1 MAYFLGRD
9 VEVFLTTES
18 DGDASTWMML
28 GTTAEGVTAM
38 TVTGAAKTNAQAAAA
53 NGIVMAA
60 CLSSAAAVS
69 GGRVA
74 DVTGIDLSISSTDE
88 EEGPYFGQRTT
99 HKIEIRKEQ
108 SVTLT
113 RKKNDQSWDFMY
125 NGPCGAAHYSGSAV
139 DAAAMGPRWGCVSG
153 AVSGAYLIGDGNY
166 NPRFESTTGGQPVS
180 GGDGATGVSL
190 FGYRLHVRLKN
201 SIDGEVYT
209 VRNAMITGHTVSLN
223 ADGTM
228 EETMEFMS
236 NVPPIFVSGANTF
249 NLTLT
254 CPATGM

>member
-9 VEVFLTTES
+9 VEVFLTTET
-18 DGDASTWMML
+18 A
-28 GTTAEGVTAM
+28 GTNIAMGTEVVTC
-38 TVTGAAKTNAQAAAA
+38 TGATKAIALAESGV
-53 NGIVMAA
+53 GIVMAMNLA
-60 CLSSAAAVS
+60 DAGAVS
-69 GGRVA
+69 GGRIA

-113 RKKNDQSWDFMY
+113 RKKNDQSWDFLF
-125 NGPCGAAHYSGSAV
+125 NGPCATGSFEGTAV
-139 DAAAMGPRWGCVSG
+139 DAANTGPRWGCVSG
-153 AVSGAYLIGDGNY
+153 ALPFKVGDGNY

-180 GGDGATGVSL
+180 GGDGAAGLSL

-201 SIDGEVYT
+201 SAAGEVYT
-209 VRNAMITGHTVSLN
+209 VRNSMITGHTVSLN

-236 NVPPIFVSGANTF
+236 NVPPLFVSGANTF
-249 NLTLT
+249 NTTLT

>member
-9 VEVFLTTES
+9 VEVFLTTETL
-18 DGDASTWMML
+18 ATNIAM
-28 GTTAEGVTAM
+28 GTEVITCTGNTKAIAQGESGV
-38 TVTGAAKTNAQAAAA
+38 
-53 NGIVMAA
+53 GIVMAMNLA
-60 CLSSAAAVS
+60 DAGAVS
-69 GGRVA
+69 GGRIA

-113 RKKNDQSWDFMY
+113 RKKNDQSWDFLY
-125 NGPCGAAHYSGSAV
+125 NGPCASSSFSGSAI
-139 DAAAMGPRWGCVSG
+139 DAANTGPRWGCVSG
-153 AVSGAYLIGDGNY
+153 SLPFMVGDGNY

-180 GGDGATGVSL
+180 GGDGAAGVSY

-201 SIDGEVYT
+201 SDAGEVYT

-249 NLTLT
+249 NTDLT
-254 CPATGM
+254 CPASGM

>member
-1 MAYFLGRD
+1 MAMNLAD
-9 VEVFLTTES
+9 
-18 DGDASTWMML
+18 
-28 GTTAEGVTAM
+28 
-38 TVTGAAKTNAQAAAA
+38 
-53 NGIVMAA
+53 
-60 CLSSAAAVS
+60 AAAVS

-125 NGPCGAAHYSGSAV
+125 NGPCDDAHYSGSAV

-153 AVSGAYLIGDGNY
+153 AISGAFLIGDGNY
-166 NPRFESTTGGQPVS
+166 NPRFESTTGGQPVT
-180 GGDGATGVSL
+180 GGDGTAGRSI

-201 SIDGEVYT
+201 SVDGEVYT

-228 EETMEFMS
+228 EETMEYMS

-249 NLTLT
+249 DTTLT
-254 CPATGM
+254 CPVTGM

>member
-9 VEVFLTTES
+9 VEVFLTTET
-18 DGDASTWMML
+18 DNTNMGM
-28 GTTAEGVTAM
+28 GVSCL
-38 TVTGAAKTNAQAAAA
+38 TVTGGTKAEALATP
-53 NGIVMAA
+53 VMSILMASN
-60 CLSSAAAVS
+60 LEDAAAVS

-125 NGPCGAAHYSGSAV
+125 NGPCSTDHYQGSDI
-139 DAAAMGPRWGCVSG
+139 DAADMGPRWGCVSG
-153 AVSGAYLIGDGNY
+153 ALTSGIHVIGDGNY

-180 GGDGATGVSL
+180 GGDGASGVSL
-190 FGYRLHVRLKN
+190 FGYRIHVRLKN
-201 SIDGEVYT
+201 SAAGEVYT
-209 VRNAMITGHTVSLN
+209 VRNSMITGHTVSLN

-228 EETMEFMS
+228 EETMEYMS
-236 NVPPIFVSGANTF
+236 NVPPTFASGANTF
-249 NLTLT
+249 DLVLT

>member
-9 VEVFLTTES
+9 VEVFLTTET
-18 DGDASTWMML
+18 DNTNMGM
-28 GTTAEGVTAM
+28 GVSCL
-38 TVTGAAKTNAQAAAA
+38 TVTGGTKAEALATP
-53 NGIVMAA
+53 VMSILMASN
-60 CLSSAAAVS
+60 LEDAAAVS

-125 NGPCGAAHYSGSAV
+125 NGPCSTDHFSGSAV
-139 DAAAMGPRWGCVSG
+139 DAADMGPRWGCVSG
-153 AVSGAYLIGDGNY
+153 ALTSGIHVIGDGNY

-180 GGDGATGVSL
+180 GGDGASGVSL
-190 FGYRLHVRLKN
+190 FGYRIHVRLKN
-201 SIDGEVYT
+201 SAAGEVYT
-209 VRNAMITGHTVSLN
+209 VRNSMITGHTVSLN

-228 EETMEFMS
+228 EETMEYMS
-236 NVPPIFVSGANTF
+236 NVPPTFASGANTF
-249 NLTLT
+249 DLVLT

>member
-9 VEVFLTTES
+9 VEVFLTTET
-18 DGDASTWMML
+18 AETNMAL
-28 GTTAEGVTAM
+28 GATAEGVRAM
-38 TVTGAAKTNAQAAAA
+38 TCTGATKAIALTEGAS
-53 NGIVMAA
+53 IVMAMNLA
-60 CLSSAAAVS
+60 DAAAVS

-125 NGPCGAAHYSGSAV
+125 NGPCGFTHFDGTDV
-139 DAAAMGPRWGCVSG
+139 DAEDMGPRWGCVSG
-153 AVSGAYLIGDGNY
+153 SVTGAHIIGDGNY

-180 GGDGATGVSL
+180 GGDGASGVSL
-190 FGYRLHVRLKN
+190 FGYRIHVRLKN
-201 SIDGEVYT
+201 SAAGEVYT
-209 VRNAMITGHTVSLN
+209 VRNTMITGHTVSLN

-236 NVPPIFVSGANTF
+236 NVPPTFASGANTF
-249 NLTLT
+249 DTTLT